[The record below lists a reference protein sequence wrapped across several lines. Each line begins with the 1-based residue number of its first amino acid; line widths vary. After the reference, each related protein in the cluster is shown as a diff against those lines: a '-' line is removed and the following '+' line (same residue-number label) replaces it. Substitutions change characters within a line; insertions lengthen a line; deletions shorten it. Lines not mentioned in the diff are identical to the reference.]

1 MYVVLAG
8 RLGVTQCAS
17 DGTDTALGE
26 VRTGEHVGE
35 GSLLDGASRMA
46 TVTAVSDT
54 TVLELSRDALEA
66 FLAHHPTVRESLR
79 GSLEYRLRWVKTRR
93 FRPGRDALV
102 RALSTALGGVDTMA
116 LQFLADEVRWETL
129 PRGAILMRQG
139 EPGDSL
145 YFVVSGRLRAFG
157 LRDDGAQVDV
167 GSVGPGETVGEMALL
182 SSEPRL
188 STFEFLP
195 QPN

>member
-54 TVLELSRDALEA
+54 TVLELSRVLLALPP
-66 FLAHHPTVRESLR
+66 LREC
-79 GSLEYRLRWVKTRR
+79 G
-93 FRPGRDALV
+93 
-102 RALSTALGGVDTMA
+102 
-116 LQFLADEVRWETL
+116 LQ
-129 PRGAILMRQG
+129 ILQ
-139 EPGDSL
+139 
-145 YFVVSGRLRAFG
+145 
-157 LRDDGAQVDV
+157 
-167 GSVGPGETVGEMALL
+167 
-182 SSEPRL
+182 
-188 STFEFLP
+188 
-195 QPN
+195 